1 MDVNVIDVFNQKLNN
16 LAFTNIFICTSAVK
30 AAKTITF
37 PASYNLDSNIGF
49 KVVFVNGHDCG
60 SATYN
65 FTLNGK
71 PVKMNN
77 NGTYQNLPVV
87 QSGTTYYSI
96 QAGTVLDLYYDAN
109 QSAFIV
115 VGNPVI
121 MSNSTEKVLADGTK
135 LWDFTKGKISSDLG
149 LTSTNYGGKAATAGT
164 ADSAAKLTTA
174 RKTYVTLGT
183 ASTTTTRDWSG
194 DTTIPVDGTLPV
206 KNGGTGAATHTS
218 NSVLVG
224 NGTSAVK
231 NVASANGA
239 FYATAANGAPSFGTL
254 PVAQGGTG
262 GTTHTANSVLV
273 GNGANAIDH
282 VSSASGAMYST
293 GANVKPS
300 FGTLPVAQGGTGL
313 TTSTYKNAVVV
324 GNASTATNALR
335 TIRTGNGAFYA
346 TAQDGAPAFGTLPVA
361 QGGTGQTDLDNVTV
375 GNAKKLG
382 DIAVQT
388 TSIGGSATET
398 GNHWS
403 YVTKAKFTTTGGYI
417 VYSNGLIIQWG
428 KSYGGGS
435 PTLISYSNTDYAVSL
450 TYQRDHAYGD
460 TLSVKTKTKT
470 SFYIRSSNYNESES
484 TGTDI
489 ACTWITIG
497 Y

>member
-16 LAFTNIFICTSAVK
+16 LAFTNIFICAN
-30 AAKTITF
+30 AAKTAKTVTF

-96 QAGTVLDLYYDAN
+96 QAGTVLDLYYDSN

-115 VGNPVI
+115 IGNPVVI
-121 MSNSTEKVLADGTK
+121 SNSTEKVLADGTK

-149 LTSTNYGGKAATAGT
+149 LTSTNYGGKAANATK

-206 KNGGTGAATHTS
+206 KNGGTG
-218 NSVLVG
+218 
-224 NGTSAVK
+224 
-231 NVASANGA
+231 
-239 FYATAANGAPSFGTL
+239 
-254 PVAQGGTG
+254 
-262 GTTHTANSVLV
+262 GTTHTSNSVLV

-300 FGTLPVAQGGTGL
+300 FGTLPVAQGGTGM
-313 TTSTYKNAVVV
+313 TTSTHKNAVVV

-361 QGGTGQTDLDNVTV
+361 QGGTGQTNLDNVTV

-417 VYSNGLIIQWG
+417 VYSNGLTIQYITTSINNNG
-428 KSYGGGS
+428 TAQSFPIS
-435 PTLISYSNTDYAVSL
+435 FDSTCCSLSYSVATTSGNLTEFSLNVIDLTKSTFTAYLTFHNPAGAPTDGYATEKV
-450 TYQRDHAYGD
+450 R
-460 TLSVKTKTKT
+460 
-470 SFYIRSSNYNESES
+470 I
-484 TGTDI
+484 I
-489 ACTWITIG
+489 AIG